1 MGLSRV
7 EDILEG
13 DYTGRP
19 LSRVEALLL
28 EGGGG
33 GGGPKP
39 EDDLSN
45 NDVEDIIDA
54 VGTDTDD

>member
-13 DYTGRP
+13 TYTGEP
-19 LSRVEALLL
+19 LSRVEALLMN
-28 EGGGG
+28 GGG

>member
-7 EDILEG
+7 EDILE
-13 DYTGRP
+13 DAYTGEP
-19 LSRVEALLL
+19 LSRVEALLMN
-28 EGGGG
+28 GGG